1 MWCSFHIHVRLIV
14 LCHQFCTG
22 SMNYMPKTL
31 RIMQDGGAKFSN
43 AFTNSPICC
52 PSRSSFLT
60 GLHVHNHNVWTN
72 NVNCSSQYWQTEFEP
87 DSFASYL
94 QNSGYRTG
102 KILHYMYHYGY
113 FCTKQ
118 MYELHNFVFFCFIL
132 VCFSAFYH
140 PLFLCGRLPLEF
152 VDIKL
157 GLTC

>member
-1 MWCSFHIHVRLIV
+1 MWCSVHIHVRSIV

-102 KILHYMYHYGY
+102 KSYTTCIIMVIFAQNRCMNFITLY
-113 FCTKQ
+113 FFASFW
-118 MYELHNFVFFCFIL
+118 FVSVLSITHC
-132 VCFSAFYH
+132 S
-140 PLFLCGRLPLEF
+140 F
-152 VDIKL
+152 VAGSHLKIW
-157 GLTC
+157 T

>member
-1 MWCSFHIHVRLIV
+1 M
-14 LCHQFCTG
+14 LCHQFCAG

-102 KILHYMYHYGY
+102 KILHYSIIMVIFAQNRYMNFITLY
-113 FCTKQ
+113 FFATFW
-118 MYELHNFVFFCFIL
+118 FVSVLFITH
-132 VCFSAFYH
+132 CS
-140 PLFLCGRLPLEF
+140 F
-152 VDIKL
+152 VAGSYL
-157 GLTC
+157 NLWT